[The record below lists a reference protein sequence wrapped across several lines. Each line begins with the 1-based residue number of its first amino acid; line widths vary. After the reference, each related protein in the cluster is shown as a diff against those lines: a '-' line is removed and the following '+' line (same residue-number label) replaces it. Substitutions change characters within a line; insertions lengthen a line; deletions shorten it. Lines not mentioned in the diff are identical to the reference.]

1 MMTNPL
7 QSIAEFGQS
16 VWCDDLGREILQSG
30 ELKRMIDEDGI
41 TGVTS
46 NPTIFEKA
54 IGGSKTYDAD
64 IHELVDQGLDIQGIY
79 EGLVVPDIRE
89 AADLL
94 RPVYEHSQGVDGYVS
109 LEVPPDL
116 AYSAP
121 KTVAEAKRL
130 FTLVDRPNLMIK
142 VPATR
147 QGFRAVKE
155 LIAAGVNVNV
165 TLIFSLE
172 QYRSAVQAYLDG
184 IAQRI
189 SDGGDPAKV
198 ASVASFFVSR
208 VDTIVDERLQDL
220 VDPNVAASLK
230 QFVGKTSIANSKA
243 AYGLYREMFHGDAFS
258 ALRGKGARPQRIVWA
273 STSTMNP
280 EYSDTYYV
288 DALIGPETVNT
299 MPRTTLDAYRHG
311 GGSEA
316 TLADGIDEAQEILA
330 KLGSEEEVNLP
341 EVMGLLL
348 DRGVK
353 AFAESF
359 EQLLDGIT
367 QKRTRLMR
375 GWGHRSASLGDLQ
388 QRVDDTL
395 NRWDENRLVEKI
407 WDCDASLWKDDPQ
420 HCAEIGRRLGWL
432 SVVDTMRRET
442 SRLREFAD
450 EVRSQG
456 FSDVVLLGMGGS
468 SLAAEVFASCI
479 GVAEG
484 YLNLKVLG
492 TTIPHSI
499 LDVERTLDPQHTLFI
514 VSSKSG
520 GTIEVVSLYKHFRGV
535 MDKAVG
541 ADAGA
546 HFVAITDPGTSLG
559 KLAAEDKFRKVFLN
573 PPDIGGRFSALS
585 YFGLVPAA
593 LIGADLDR
601 LLMRAG
607 QAVESAGTVAP
618 SLENPGVWLGTIIGE
633 AARAGRDKLTL
644 VISPP
649 VQSFGCWLEQLLAE
663 STGKEG
669 TGIIPIDGET
679 PGVVEEYGPDRIFV
693 YLRLDGDD
701 TYDGFITSIERG
713 GRPVVTLRL
722 HGAYDLGREMFR
734 WEFATAVAGAI
745 LGVNPFDQPNVQEAK
760 TLTNKLLHHY
770 RDEGSIPEGRFI
782 RLDDPDAR
790 NKLADLLERVKPGDY
805 MAFNAFIHPSPRALE
820 LLQTARAIVRHRCK
834 VATTL
839 GLGPRFLHSTG
850 QIHKGGPNSG
860 VFIEFTMT
868 CAEDAD
874 IPGEPYSFAVLKDC
888 QGLGDFEALE
898 KRGRRII
905 RMHLS
910 SETDLATMTE
920 LLQNL

>member
-1 MMTNPL
+1 MTNPL
-7 QSIAEFGQS
+7 RSITELGQSI
-16 VWCDDLGREILQSG
+16 WCDDLGRELLRSG

-79 EGLVVPDIRE
+79 QGLVVPDIRE

-94 RPVYEHSQGVDGYVS
+94 RPVYERSGGVDGYVS

-121 KTVAEAKRL
+121 KTVAEARRL

-155 LIAAGVNVNV
+155 LISSGINVNV

-172 QYRSAVQAYLDG
+172 QYRSAAQAYLDG
-184 IAQRI
+184 IAQWI
-189 SDGGDPAKV
+189 SEGGDPAKV

-208 VDTIVDERLQDL
+208 VDTVVDERLQDL
-220 VDPNVAASLK
+220 VDPAAAASLK
-230 QFVGKTSIANSKA
+230 NIVGKTAIANAKA
-243 AYGLYREMFHGDAFS
+243 AYGLYREMFHGGTFAR
-258 ALRGKGARPQRIVWA
+258 LRTKGARPQRIVWA
-273 STSTMNP
+273 STSTKNP
-280 EYSDTYYV
+280 EYPDTYYV

-299 MPRTTLDAYRHG
+299 MPRTTLEAYRHRG
-311 GGSEA
+311 RPQA
-316 TLADGIDEAQEILA
+316 TLADGLEEAQAILA
-330 KLGSEEEVNLP
+330 RLEQEQEVNLP
-341 EVMGLLL
+341 EVMSLLL
-348 DRGVK
+348 DNGVK

-359 EQLLDGIT
+359 DQLLDGIA
-367 QKRTRLMR
+367 QKRIRLMR
-375 GWGHRSASLGDLQ
+375 GWGHRSASLGHLQ

-395 NRWDENRLVEKI
+395 SQWDKNRLVERI
-407 WDCDASLWKDDPQ
+407 WNCDTSLWKDDPQ
-420 HCAEIGRRLGWL
+420 HGAEISRRLGWL
-432 SVVDTMRRET
+432 TVVDTMRRET
-442 SRLREFAD
+442 QRLREFAD
-450 EVRSQG
+450 EIRSQG
-456 FSDVVLLGMGGS
+456 FSVAVLLGMGGS

-484 YLNLKVLG
+484 FLNLKVLD
-492 TTIPHSI
+492 TTIPRSI
-499 LDVERTLDPQHTLFI
+499 LEVERTLDPRHTLFI

-520 GTIEVVSLYKHFRGV
+520 GTIEVMSLYKRFRCI

-546 HFVAITDPGTSLG
+546 HFIAITDPGTSLG

-607 QAVESAGTVAP
+607 QSAESAATVAP
-618 SLENPGVWLGTIIGE
+618 SLENPGVWLGAIMAE

-649 VQSFGCWLEQLLAE
+649 LRSFGCWLEQLLAE

-669 TGIIPIDGET
+669 TGIIPIEGET
-679 PGVVEEYGPDRIFV
+679 PGDPDEYGTDRIFI

-701 TYDGFITSIERG
+701 TYDSFITSMEKI

-722 HGAYDLGREMFR
+722 HGAYDIGREMFR

-770 RDEGSIPEGRFI
+770 RDEGSIPGGRFI
-782 RLDDPDAR
+782 RLDEADAK
-790 NKLADLLERVKPGDY
+790 NKLAELLEKVKPGDY
-805 MAFNAFIHPSPRALE
+805 VAFNAFIHPSQRALE
-820 LLQTARAIVRHRCK
+820 LLQTARTAVRRRRK

-839 GLGPRFLHSTG
+839 GFGPRFLHSTG
-850 QIHKGGPNSG
+850 QIHKGGPNTG
-860 VFIEFTMT
+860 VFIEITMS

-898 KRGRRII
+898 KRGRRIVRI
-905 RMHLS
+905 HLS
-910 SETDLATMTE
+910 SETDLTAMAE
-920 LLQNL
+920 LLQTL